1 MRKSCSALLFISV
14 VIFLAS
20 CGQNKKSTQP
30 ATSNPVTAKW
40 KIGVQTYTFRLFSL
54 EDALKKVDSA
64 GMHYVE
70 FYHGQ
75 PITTGSKD
83 VFGTGFSPEGRAA
96 LKQAMANHNVSAIA
110 MGVISPTTREEWV
123 KSFELAKEFG
133 MKYITSEPRKDLWD
147 MIDTLAGQYGIKVAI
162 HEHARP
168 NLYWHPD
175 SVLAAIKGHKNIGAC
190 ADLGHWARSGLDP
203 VECLKKLDGH
213 IIGVHFK
220 DITTF
225 GDTHSKDTVVGKGV
239 LKYPEIFA
247 ELYRQ
252 KFDGMFSIEH
262 ESNWM
267 YNLTG
272 VIEAGKVYNKEVG
285 KLHD

>member
-1 MRKSCSALLFISV
+1 MHKSFRFFPLVLCVVMVASCS
-14 VIFLAS
+14 
-20 CGQNKKSTQP
+20 QPKKSAQNVP
-30 ATSNPVTAKW
+30 ANPITANW
-40 KIGVQTYTFRLFSL
+40 KLGVQSYTFRFFSL
-54 EDALKKVDSA
+54 EEALAKVDSA

-83 VFGTGFSPEGRAA
+83 VFGNNFSPEGRAA
-96 LKQAMANHNVSAIA
+96 LKQMMANHKVTAVA
-110 MGVISPTTREEWV
+110 MGVISPLTREEWV

-168 NLYWHPD
+168 NQYWHPD

-203 VECLKKLDGH
+203 VYCLKQLEGH
-213 IIGVHFK
+213 IYGVHLK

-225 GDTHSKDTVVGKGV
+225 GDTHSADTVVGTGV
-239 LKYPEIFA
+239 LRYPEIFQ

-267 YNLTG
+267 HNLTG
-272 VIEAGKVYNKEVG
+272 VIQAGKVFNKEVG